1 VSDSPYRYRCETAL
15 VVGAASGIGRAAS
28 LRLAKEGVRLFLAD
42 LAQDRAADV
51 AKEVADAGGS
61 AEAFAVDASS
71 SSSVAELFV
80 SLREQTE
87 RLDLVVNSF
96 GWLDETT
103 FIEDLTDAQWDR
115 MIGTNLS
122 GVFYCCREAVR
133 WMKEHESGRLVN
145 LASVAALMPTP
156 GALHYSASKGG
167 VVQLTKTLAAE
178 IARYGLR
185 ANVVAPGYVK
195 TPMLERMDE
204 GFLEH
209 IQRRT
214 PLRRF
219 ADPEEIAGLI
229 AFLASPE
236 ADYLVGQVLSPN
248 GGLVI

>member
-1 VSDSPYRYRCETAL
+1 MSDSPYRYRCETAL

-133 WMKEHESGRLVN
+133 WMKEHGSGRLVN

>member
-1 VSDSPYRYRCETAL
+1 MSHSSYRCETAL

-51 AKEVADAGGS
+51 AKEVANVGGS

-133 WMKEHESGRLVN
+133 WMKEHGSGRLVN

-178 IARYGLR
+178 IARHGLR

-219 ADPEEIAGLI
+219 ADPEEIACLI

>member
-1 VSDSPYRYRCETAL
+1 MSDSPYRYRCETAL

>member
-51 AKEVADAGGS
+51 AKEVANVGGS

-145 LASVAALMPTP
+145 RASVAALMPTP

>member
-1 VSDSPYRYRCETAL
+1 VSHSPYRCETAL

-42 LAQDRAADV
+42 LARDCVADV
-51 AKEVADAGGS
+51 AKDVRDAGGL

-71 SSSVAELFV
+71 SSSVSDLFAA
-80 SLREQTE
+80 LRQQAE

-103 FIEDLTDAQWDR
+103 FIEDLTDTQWDR
-115 MIGTNLS
+115 MVGTNLS

-133 WMKEHESGRLVN
+133 WMKEHGSGRLVN
-145 LASVAALMPTP
+145 LSSVAALMPTP

-195 TPMLERMDE
+195 TPMLEKMDE